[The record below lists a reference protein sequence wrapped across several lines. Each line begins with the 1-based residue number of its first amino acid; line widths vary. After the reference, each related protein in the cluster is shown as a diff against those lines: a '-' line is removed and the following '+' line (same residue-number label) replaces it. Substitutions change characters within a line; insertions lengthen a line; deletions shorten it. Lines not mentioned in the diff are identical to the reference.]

1 MELKE
6 SLKEHRA
13 RLGLSQ
19 EELAERIFVSRQTI
33 SNWETGKT
41 YPDVESLLRLSELFG
56 TSVDE
61 LVKGDAAVMER
72 TVADDTRK
80 MTWLT
85 WATCISIGLAV
96 VFFVGLSAAWPELS
110 GRGNLTRGTIAGAA
124 VFVPLYAVGMAC
136 VLAIER
142 IKRRHDLVTYS
153 EIVAFSRGEALDEVR
168 ERGALAR
175 RHPVLGA
182 ALKIVTGI
190 AAGAFIGVMLYRLL

>member
-1 MELKE
+1 MEI
-6 SLKEHRA
+6 A
-13 RLGLSQ
+13 RQIRERRGQLGFSQ
-19 EELAERIFVSRQTI
+19 DDVAAAIYVSRQTI

-61 LVKGDAAVMER
+61 LVKGDAAAMER

-96 VFFVGLSAAWPELS
+96 VFFVGLSAAWDEPS

-136 VLAIER
+136 ALAIER

-182 ALKIVTGI
+182 ALKIVAGI